1 MNQMQTG
8 TTSLVV
14 TGEALG
20 LLTEALES
28 RSFGGGTIKALSE
41 LLLRSEAV
49 RSVHLYQA
57 QRQEQQLVLGLT
69 HHAGDMTTAAGE
81 QYERALDLSYRRQQA
96 IHFSVEQ
103 GISPLEH
110 RLDSMREPALKV
122 ASHLFLPLRVNHTVI
137 GMLVLALRH
146 GQAAHVNVPWV
157 KLLASVLA
165 QCISTCLIPNFITL
179 YARPYQRVDSDEF
192 SHIETVLEQCNGNK
206 TMAAKV
212 LGMTP
217 RQLRYRLEKRALETA
232 DC

>member
-8 TTSLVV
+8 MHPPVS
-14 TGEALG
+14 GDALG

-28 RSFGGGTIKALSE
+28 RSFGNGTIKSLLE
-41 LLLRSEAV
+41 LLLRAEAV

-69 HHAGDMTTAAGE
+69 HHAGDMTTASGE

-96 IHFSVEQ
+96 IHFSAEQ
-103 GISPLEH
+103 GISPLDYK
-110 RLDSMREPALKV
+110 LDMQREPALKL
-122 ASHLFLPLRVNHTVI
+122 ASHIFVPLRVNHTVI
-137 GMLVLALRH
+137 GMLVLAVRL
-146 GQAAHVNVPWV
+146 GQVTSINVLWV
-157 KLLASVLA
+157 KLLSAVLA

-192 SHIETVLEQCNGNK
+192 SQIETVLEQCNGNK

-217 RQLRYRLEKRALETA
+217 RQLRYRLEKLTTEI
-232 DC
+232 

>member
-8 TTSLVV
+8 MQPPVP
-14 TGEALG
+14 GDALG
-20 LLTEALES
+20 FLTEALES
-28 RSFGGGTIKALSE
+28 RSFGNGTIKSLLE
-41 LLLRSEAV
+41 LLLRADV
-49 RSVHLYQA
+49 IRSVHLYQA

-69 HHAGDMTTAAGE
+69 HHAGDMTTVSGE

-103 GISPLEH
+103 GISPLDH
-110 RLDSMREPALKV
+110 KLDVQREPALRF
-122 ASHLFLPLRVNHTVI
+122 ASHVFLPLKVNHTVI
-137 GMLVLALRH
+137 GMLVLAVRQ
-146 GQAAHVNVPWV
+146 GQVTGINVPWI
-157 KLLASVLA
+157 KLLCAVLA

-192 SHIETVLEQCNGNK
+192 SQIETVLEQCNGNK

-217 RQLRYRLEKRALETA
+217 RQLRYRLEKLTTEV
-232 DC
+232 